1 MKSGAINIDRYT
13 GVEPEQKF
21 NFLYENFSILQELL
35 DDYREDII
43 AEVIEQKAYN
53 RRTQSGDLG
62 VRIQVSMG
70 IGNPT
75 MNHAIE
81 HMTIAQAIDKGL
93 LDEEFFEDTDNRQE
107 LIRKVS
113 CYHRVNTDL
122 EIFTSKLR
130 TMNLKDQNIIRP
142 YLLREKSI
150 DDLAVDLGIDYRSA
164 VKHVYRI
171 KKRLIEKV
179 EPKLTIMNRRGA

>member
-43 AEVIEQKAYN
+43 AEVI
-53 RRTQSGDLG
+53 
-62 VRIQVSMG
+62 
-70 IGNPT
+70 
-75 MNHAIE
+75 
-81 HMTIAQAIDKGL
+81 DKGL

-113 CYHRVNTDL
+113 CYHRVNADL
-122 EIFTSKLR
+122 EMFMSKLR

-150 DDLAVDLGIDYRSA
+150 DELAVDLGIDYRSA